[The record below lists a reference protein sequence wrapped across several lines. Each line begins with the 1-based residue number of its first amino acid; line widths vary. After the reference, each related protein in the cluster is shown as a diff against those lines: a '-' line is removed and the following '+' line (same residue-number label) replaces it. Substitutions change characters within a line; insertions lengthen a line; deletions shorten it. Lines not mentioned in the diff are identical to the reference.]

1 MAVFK
6 QGQGLQQTISKK
18 ITDKKQ
24 GEFMRKIQAILLITI
39 LTGTILIASSACVF
53 AAGFALYEG
62 SARGN
67 ALGGALIAR
76 ADDASAVY
84 YNPAGITQLK
94 GTQISTGMNL
104 ITPSNKIYF
113 YENGK
118 DSELKR
124 NWFFPPYGYLTRQ
137 LTDRLWFGIGMFA
150 RFGLGTEYAEDW
162 PGRYN
167 SYNAVVKG
175 VEINPN
181 LAWKVNDCFSIAG
194 GLSVMRL
201 DVKLE
206 QKIPL
211 FGVDSSLEGH
221 SYGWGF
227 NLAAH
232 YKPRDWVS
240 FGFLYRS
247 KVKHNLGGHA
257 DFIKS
262 RLLSGLFP
270 DGPIQADVMLPDE
283 YFFGV
288 AFKPVKRLSVEFD
301 AILTRWRSFDH
312 MTINFDDGIAGM
324 DEVTKK
330 KNWRDVWRYQIGVEY
345 ALTEMIDLR
354 LGYAYDNE
362 PIPAGGVDYLV
373 PSYDRQLFS
382 CGFGLHWG
390 PWSTDFSYTYLRS
403 KNRNFEARPVDGV
416 PKSRLHDGDAY
427 IIGAGIGYKF

>member
-1 MAVFK
+1 MKKSLTAFLIIFAV
-6 QGQGLQQTISKK
+6 ISVFF
-18 ITDKKQ
+18 IPA
-24 GEFMRKIQAILLITI
+24 GR
-39 LTGTILIASSACVF
+39 VF

-84 YNPAGITQLK
+84 YNPAGITQLP
-94 GTQISTGMNL
+94 GTQMSTGMNL

-113 YENGK
+113 YENGE
-118 DSELKR
+118 DSQLKR
-124 NWFFPPYGYLTRQ
+124 NWFYPPYGYLTRQ
-137 LTDRLWFGIGMFA
+137 LSDKLWFGIGMFA
-150 RFGLGTEYAEDW
+150 RFGLGTEYEENW

-181 LAWKVNDCFSIAG
+181 LAWKFNDCFSLAA
-194 GLSVMRL
+194 GLSLMRL

-206 QKIPL
+206 QMIPI
-211 FGVDSSLEGH
+211 FNVNSSLKGH
-221 SYGWGF
+221 SYSWGF

-232 YKPRDWVS
+232 YKPREWVS

-247 KVKHNLGGHA
+247 KVKHNLEGRA
-257 DFIKS
+257 DFTTSSFLRKA
-262 RLLSGLFP
+262 FP
-270 DGPIQADVMLPDE
+270 NGTINADVMLPDE
-283 YFFGV
+283 YFLGV
-288 AFKPVKRLSVEFD
+288 AFKPIDRLSIEFD
-301 AILTRWRSFDH
+301 AILTRWNTFNH
-312 MTINFDDGIAGM
+312 LTVNFDEGIAGM
-324 DEVTKK
+324 GSVTKQK
-330 KNWRDVWRYQIGVEY
+330 DWHDVWRYQIGVEY
-345 ALTEMIDLR
+345 ALTRMVDLR
-354 LGYAYDNE
+354 LGYTYDNE

-403 KNRNFEARPVDGV
+403 KNRNFEARPIDGV
-416 PKSRLHDGDAY
+416 PKSRLHDGDCY

>member
-1 MAVFK
+1 M
-6 QGQGLQQTISKK
+6 KK
-18 ITDKKQ
+18 ILTT
-24 GEFMRKIQAILLITI
+24 RLII
-39 LTGTILIASSACVF
+39 FAVVSVFCIPAGRVF

-124 NWFFPPYGYLTRQ
+124 NWFYPPYGYLTRQ
-137 LTDRLWFGIGMFA
+137 LSDRLWFGVGMFA
-150 RFGLGTEYAEDW
+150 RFGLGTEYEEDW
-162 PGRYN
+162 PGRNN

-240 FGFLYRS
+240 S
-247 KVKHNLGGHA
+247 
-257 DFIKS
+257 
-262 RLLSGLFP
+262 
-270 DGPIQADVMLPDE
+270 
-283 YFFGV
+283 
-288 AFKPVKRLSVEFD
+288 AF
-301 AILTRWRSFDH
+301 
-312 MTINFDDGIAGM
+312 
-324 DEVTKK
+324 
-330 KNWRDVWRYQIGVEY
+330 
-345 ALTEMIDLR
+345 
-354 LGYAYDNE
+354 
-362 PIPAGGVDYLV
+362 
-373 PSYDRQLFS
+373 
-382 CGFGLHWG
+382 
-390 PWSTDFSYTYLRS
+390 YTG
-403 KNRNFEARPVDGV
+403 AR
-416 PKSRLHDGDAY
+416 
-427 IIGAGIGYKF
+427 

>member
-1 MAVFK
+1 MK
-6 QGQGLQQTISKK
+6 
-18 ITDKKQ
+18 
-24 GEFMRKIQAILLITI
+24 KIQAILLITI
-39 LTGTILIASSACVF
+39 LTSAILIISGPRVF

-76 ADDASAVY
+76 ADDPSALY
-84 YNPAGITQLK
+84 YNPAGITQLP
-94 GTQISTGMNL
+94 GTQMSTGCTL
-104 ITPSNKIYF
+104 ITPSNKVHF
-113 YENGK
+113 SESGE

-137 LTDRLWFGIGMFA
+137 MSDRLWLGVGMFA
-150 RFGLGTEYAEDW
+150 RFGLGTEYGESW

-181 LAWKVNDCFSIAG
+181 VAWKVTDRFSIAG

-211 FGVDSSLEGH
+211 FNVDSSLEGH
-221 SYGWGF
+221 SYSWGF

-232 YKPRDWVS
+232 YKPYDWMS
-240 FGFLYRS
+240 LGFLYRS

-257 DFIKS
+257 DFIKPKLF
-262 RLLSGLFP
+262 RGLFP
-270 DGPIQADVMLPDE
+270 DGPIQSDITLPDE

-288 AFKPVKRLSVEFD
+288 AFKPASRLSVEFD
-301 AILTRWRSFDH
+301 GILTRWRSFDH
-312 MTINFDDGIAGM
+312 MTVNFDDGIAGM

-330 KNWRDVWRYQIGVEY
+330 KDWKDAWRYQIGIEY
-345 ALTEMIDLR
+345 ALTRVIDLR
-354 LGYAYDNE
+354 FGYVYDNE
-362 PIPAGGVDYLV
+362 PIPGANVDYLV
-373 PSYDRQLFS
+373 SSFDRQLFC
-382 CGFGLHWG
+382 CGFGLHWEH
-390 PWSTDFSYTYLRS
+390 WSTDFSYTYLRS
-403 KNRNFEARPVDGV
+403 KNRNYEARALDGV
-416 PKSRLHDGDAY
+416 PKSKVYDGDAY
-427 IIGAGIGYKF
+427 LIGVGIGYKF